1 MKRTLS
7 LLLAVLMVL
16 SLFTA
21 MSVTA
26 GAEETDAPAEIAAAD
41 DAELSLEETAEEEI
55 TDEETGLVPVAA
67 EPETEVPTEPA
78 AQAPTEAQTEAPTEP
93 TVGRVKNISRDSYES
108 DSCLLNWDPVEGAT
122 GYYVYYL
129 NADNHKNFS
138 RYADVDTNS
147 CWVRKLR
154 QGTQYHFKVSAYIE
168 YDGKIIEGETT
179 LKKTATQPAKVTGL
193 TKWRSSTVL
202 EIDWDRNEKATG
214 YRIYRKEGSG
224 AEVLYTTIRGNST
237 TTFSDTDVTQGET
250 YRYRVKSFRELY
262 DTSYSSDAASMTFIA
277 GLCGPNY
284 SITSRLGRV
293 NLSWNKNPYATHYE
307 VYMSTSPDNSTFELQ
322 FTTPRLYYN
331 TPKLPVGNTYYFRVR
346 SIYKSGSTV
355 IEGTS
360 NKKSAT
366 ITDTAYGEYVGDT
379 YIEVSIDQ
387 QHMWAYKDGRQV
399 VTTEVVTGNYGTD
412 DTPTGYYEIEY
423 KVTDTYLVGDTWNNH
438 VDYWMPF
445 YGGYGIHDSD
455 WRSEYGNPIY
465 KGDGSHGCVNTPIGA
480 MSKLYDNMPT
490 GTPVIIY

>member
-1 MKRTLS
+1 M
-7 LLLAVLMVL
+7 
-16 SLFTA
+16 
-21 MSVTA
+21 
-26 GAEETDAPAEIAAAD
+26 
-41 DAELSLEETAEEEI
+41 
-55 TDEETGLVPVAA
+55 
-67 EPETEVPTEPA
+67 
-78 AQAPTEAQTEAPTEP
+78 
-93 TVGRVKNISRDSYES
+93 
-108 DSCLLNWDPVEGAT
+108 
-122 GYYVYYL
+122 
-129 NADNHKNFS
+129 
-138 RYADVDTNS
+138 
-147 CWVRKLR
+147 
-154 QGTQYHFKVSAYIE
+154 
-168 YDGKIIEGETT
+168 
-179 LKKTATQPAKVTGL
+179 
-193 TKWRSSTVL
+193 
-202 EIDWDRNEKATG
+202 
-214 YRIYRKEGSG
+214 
-224 AEVLYTTIRGNST
+224 
-237 TTFSDTDVTQGET
+237 
-250 YRYRVKSFRELY
+250 
-262 DTSYSSDAASMTFIA
+262 
-277 GLCGPNY
+277 
-284 SITSRLGRV
+284 

-399 VTTEVVTGNYGTD
+399 VTTEVVTGNYGTH

-423 KVTDTYLVGDTWNNH
+423 KDTDTYLVGDTWNSH